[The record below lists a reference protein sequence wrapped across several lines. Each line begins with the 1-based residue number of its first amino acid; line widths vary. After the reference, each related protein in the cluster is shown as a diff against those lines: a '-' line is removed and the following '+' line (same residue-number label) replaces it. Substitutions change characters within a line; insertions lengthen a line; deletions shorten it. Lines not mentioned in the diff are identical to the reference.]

1 MGSKRGRFVWAVVV
15 LTAVATATPVAAKGK
30 PGGGGAPVF
39 DEGKTCAESADQFA
53 TDTWADGYTKM
64 VTLTPD
70 ESVVCIDVTAWDENG
85 AQDGT
90 AYRYTFEI
98 TAASE
103 NLRGAS
109 ALVKDSHPGDMCMH
123 YTEIDASQGLTTEPI
138 SAAVD
143 ACGNAYTDSHPA
155 LAFGVFADFR
165 GKQGSVTV
173 VITRAAD

>member
-53 TDTWADGYTKM
+53 TDTWAEGDAKT

-70 ESVVCIDVTAWDENG
+70 ESVVCVDVGPW
-85 AQDGT
+85 DGT
-90 AYRYTFEI
+90 AYSYTFEI

-123 YTEIDASQGLTTEPI
+123 YTEIDPSQGLTTEPI
-138 SAAVD
+138 AAVID
-143 ACGNAYTDSHPA
+143 ACGDAYTDSDPA

-173 VITRAAD
+173 VITRD